1 MWQKV
6 LFILL
11 IIVILTP
18 YGSPP
23 LALALGL
30 LVALTFRSP
39 FQNLSGAPTR
49 ILLQAS
55 VVLLGFG
62 MNLKLIY
69 EAGKDGI
76 LLPIV
81 TIFGTLALGY
91 AIGKVL
97 KVRGRV
103 SALISTGTAICG
115 GSAIAA
121 AAPGI
126 EAEPEQI
133 SISLGTVFVLNAVA
147 IFLFPTIGHGPRV
160 KQHQFGMWSAIAIHD
175 TSSVVGAAAAYGS
188 EALAT
193 ATTIKLA
200 RALWIA
206 PVALML
212 MYLYRRRY
220 PNAKAKIAIPWFI
233 LLFLLAVTAR
243 SYAPLWVQPSLFESL
258 VNLAK
263 AGMTVTLF
271 LIGTSLTL
279 ESVKTTRW
287 RPLFQGA
294 VLWILVSA
302 ISLVAVRWLIE
313 NVTSG
318 GYCGIGSG
326 GVGNVGPV
334 GSFGSGSGSEIGYGS
349 GCVGIGSG
357 AIGGGTG
364 VSGSCCANHPFFTFV
379 IIFF

>member
-1 MWQKV
+1 MKKG

-11 IIVILTP
+11 IIFILTP
-18 YGSPP
+18 FGSPP

-30 LVALTFRSP
+30 AMALIVGNPFPHLNGSP
-39 FQNLSGAPTR
+39 TK
-49 ILLQAS
+49 ILLQTS

-62 MNLKLIY
+62 MNVKSIY

-76 LLPIV
+76 VLTIV

-91 AIGKVL
+91 LLGKLL
-97 KVRGRV
+97 KVRGRI

-133 SISLGTVFVLNAVA
+133 SISLGTVFVLNAIA
-147 IFLFPTIGHGPRV
+147 LFLFPFIGHEIGLT
-160 KQHQFGMWSAIAIHD
+160 QHQFGIWAAIAIHD

-193 ATTIKLA
+193 ATTVKLA

-212 MYLYRRRY
+212 LLLYRRRY
-220 PNAKAKIAIPWFI
+220 PNAKAKIAVPWFI
-233 LLFLLAVTAR
+233 VLFLLAVAAR
-243 SYAPLWVQPSLFESL
+243 TYAPLWVQPSVFDAL

-271 LIGTSLTL
+271 LIGASLSL
-279 ESVKTTRW
+279 ESILTTRW
-287 RPLFQGA
+287 RPLLQGAILWITVSVTSLAA
-294 VLWILVSA
+294 VLWLV
-302 ISLVAVRWLIE
+302 
-313 NVTSG
+313 
-318 GYCGIGSG
+318 
-326 GVGNVGPV
+326 
-334 GSFGSGSGSEIGYGS
+334 
-349 GCVGIGSG
+349 
-357 AIGGGTG
+357 
-364 VSGSCCANHPFFTFV
+364 
-379 IIFF
+379 

>member
-1 MWQKV
+1 MWRKA

-11 IIVILTP
+11 IIFILTP
-18 YGSPP
+18 FGSPP

-30 LVALTFRSP
+30 AMALTIGNP
-39 FQNLSGAPTR
+39 FPDLNGKPTR
-49 ILLQAS
+49 LLLQTS
-55 VVLLGFG
+55 VILLGFG
-62 MNLKLIY
+62 MNLKSIY

-76 LLPIV
+76 VLTV
-81 TIFGTLALGY
+81 ATIFGTLALGY
-91 AIGKVL
+91 ALGKIL
-97 KVRGRV
+97 KVRGRI

-147 IFLFPTIGHGPRV
+147 LFLFPFIGHQLNLS
-160 KQHQFGMWSAIAIHD
+160 QHQFGIWAAIAIHD
-175 TSSVVGAAAAYGS
+175 TSSVVGAAAAYGTD
-188 EALAT
+188 ALAT
-193 ATTIKLA
+193 ATTVKLA

-206 PVALML
+206 PVAMMLML
-212 MYLYRRRY
+212 LYRQRY

-233 LLFLLAVTAR
+233 GMFLLAVVAR
-243 SYAPLWVQPSLFESL
+243 SYAPLWVQPSVFDAL

-279 ESVKTTRW
+279 ESIATTRW

-294 VLWILVSA
+294 ILWIIVSIVSLGMVLW
-302 ISLVAVRWLIE
+302 
-313 NVTSG
+313 
-318 GYCGIGSG
+318 
-326 GVGNVGPV
+326 
-334 GSFGSGSGSEIGYGS
+334 
-349 GCVGIGSG
+349 
-357 AIGGGTG
+357 
-364 VSGSCCANHPFFTFV
+364 FV
-379 IIFF
+379 

>member
-1 MWQKV
+1 MWRKA

-11 IIVILTP
+11 IIFVLTP

-30 LVALTFRSP
+30 AFALIIGNP
-39 FQNLSGAPTR
+39 FPDISGKPTR
-49 ILLQAS
+49 LLLQFS

-62 MNLKLIY
+62 MNLRSIY

-76 LLPIV
+76 VLTII

-91 AIGKVL
+91 LLGRLL
-97 KVRGRV
+97 KVRGRI

-133 SISLGTVFVLNAVA
+133 SISLGTVFVLNAIA
-147 IFLFPTIGHGPRV
+147 LFLFPFIGHQLELT
-160 KQHQFGMWSAIAIHD
+160 QHQFGLWAAIAIHD

-193 ATTIKLA
+193 ATTVKLA

-206 PVALML
+206 PVALLL
-212 MYLYRRRY
+212 MYLYRRKY
-220 PNAKAKIAIPWFI
+220 PDAKAKVAIPWFI
-233 LLFLLAVTAR
+233 LLFFLAVAAR
-243 SYAPLWVQPSLFESL
+243 TYAPLWVQPSVFDAL

-271 LIGTSLTL
+271 FIGASLSL
-279 ESVKTTRW
+279 DSVLTTRW
-287 RPLFQGA
+287 RPLLQGTI
-294 VLWILVSA
+294 LWVVVSVVSLATVVWLV
-302 ISLVAVRWLIE
+302 E
-313 NVTSG
+313 K
-318 GYCGIGSG
+318 
-326 GVGNVGPV
+326 
-334 GSFGSGSGSEIGYGS
+334 
-349 GCVGIGSG
+349 
-357 AIGGGTG
+357 
-364 VSGSCCANHPFFTFV
+364 
-379 IIFF
+379 

>member
-1 MWQKV
+1 MWRKAV
-6 LFILL
+6 FILL
-11 IIVILTP
+11 VIFILTP

-30 LVALTFRSP
+30 AMSLTLGNP
-39 FQNLSGAPTR
+39 FPNVEGKVTR
-49 ILLQAS
+49 ILLQSS

-62 MNLKLIY
+62 MNLTSIY
-69 EAGKDGI
+69 QAGRDGI
-76 LLPIV
+76 VLTFV

-91 AIGKVL
+91 AIGRML
-97 KVRGRV
+97 KVRGRI

-147 IFLFPTIGHGPRV
+147 LFLFPFLGREIGLTE
-160 KQHQFGMWSAIAIHD
+160 HQFGIWAAIAIHD
-175 TSSVVGAAAAYGS
+175 TSSVVGAAAAFGS

-193 ATTIKLA
+193 ATTVKLV

-212 MYLYRRRY
+212 MFLYRRRY
-220 PNAKAKIAIPWFI
+220 PQAKAKIAVPWFI
-233 LLFLLAVTAR
+233 LLFLLAVAAR
-243 SYAPLWVQPSLFESL
+243 TYTPLWIQPSFFESL

-271 LIGTSLTL
+271 FIGASLSL

-287 RPLFQGA
+287 RPLFQG
-294 VLWILVSA
+294 VILWVIVSVA
-302 ISLVAVRWLIE
+302 SLVIVRSMVE
-313 NVTSG
+313 
-318 GYCGIGSG
+318 
-326 GVGNVGPV
+326 
-334 GSFGSGSGSEIGYGS
+334 
-349 GCVGIGSG
+349 
-357 AIGGGTG
+357 
-364 VSGSCCANHPFFTFV
+364 
-379 IIFF
+379 

>member
-1 MWQKV
+1 MWRQA

-11 IIVILTP
+11 IIFILTP

-30 LVALTFRSP
+30 AMALTVGNP
-39 FQNLSGAPTR
+39 FPNLEGKATR
-49 ILLQAS
+49 MLLQSS

-62 MNLKLIY
+62 MNLKSIY

-76 LLPIV
+76 VLTIA

-91 AIGKVL
+91 LIGRLL
-97 KVRGRV
+97 KVRGRI

-126 EAEPEQI
+126 EAEPEEI
-133 SISLGTVFVLNAVA
+133 SISLGTVFVLNAIA
-147 IFLFPTIGHGPRV
+147 LFLFPVIGHGLGMT
-160 KQHQFGMWSAIAIHD
+160 QHQFGIWSAIAIHD
-175 TSSVVGAAAAYGS
+175 TSSVVGAATAYGS

-193 ATTIKLA
+193 ATTVKLA

-206 PVALML
+206 PVALLLML
-212 MYLYRRRY
+212 LYRRRY

-233 LLFLLAVTAR
+233 LLFLLAVVAR
-243 SYAPLWVQPSLFESL
+243 TYAPLWVEPSIFDSL

-271 LIGTSLTL
+271 LVGASLSL

-294 VLWILVSA
+294 ILWIIVS
-302 ISLVAVRWLIE
+302 IVSLAAVHWLI
-313 NVTSG
+313 
-318 GYCGIGSG
+318 
-326 GVGNVGPV
+326 
-334 GSFGSGSGSEIGYGS
+334 
-349 GCVGIGSG
+349 
-357 AIGGGTG
+357 
-364 VSGSCCANHPFFTFV
+364 
-379 IIFF
+379 

>member
-1 MWQKV
+1 MWKKA

-11 IIVILTP
+11 IIFILTP
-18 YGSPP
+18 WGSPP
-23 LALALGL
+23 LSLALGL
-30 LVALTFRSP
+30 AMALTIGNP
-39 FQNLSGAPTR
+39 FPDLNGKPTR
-49 ILLQAS
+49 MLLQTS
-55 VVLLGFG
+55 VILLGFG
-62 MNLKLIY
+62 MNLKAIY

-76 LLPIV
+76 LLTIV

-91 AIGKVL
+91 ALGKLL
-97 KVRGRV
+97 KVRGRI

-133 SISLGTVFVLNAVA
+133 SISLGTVFVLNAIA
-147 IFLFPTIGHGPRV
+147 LFLFPFIGHQLNLS
-160 KQHQFGMWSAIAIHD
+160 QHQFGIWSAIAIHD
-175 TSSVVGAAAAYGS
+175 TSSVVGAAAAYGTD
-188 EALAT
+188 ALAT
-193 ATTIKLA
+193 ATTVKLA

-212 MYLYRRRY
+212 MLLYRRRY

-233 LLFLLAVTAR
+233 GLFLLAVVAR
-243 SYAPLWVQPSLFESL
+243 SYAPLWVEPSFFDAL

-279 ESVKTTRW
+279 ESIATTRW

-294 VLWILVSA
+294 ILWIVVSIVSLGAVLWLV
-302 ISLVAVRWLIE
+302 
-313 NVTSG
+313 
-318 GYCGIGSG
+318 
-326 GVGNVGPV
+326 
-334 GSFGSGSGSEIGYGS
+334 
-349 GCVGIGSG
+349 
-357 AIGGGTG
+357 
-364 VSGSCCANHPFFTFV
+364 
-379 IIFF
+379 

>member
-1 MWQKV
+1 MKKG
-6 LFILL
+6 LFVAL
-11 IIVILTP
+11 IIFILTP
-18 YGSPP
+18 FGSPP

-30 LVALTFRSP
+30 AMALIVGNPFPHLNGSP
-39 FQNLSGAPTR
+39 TK
-49 ILLQAS
+49 ILLQTS

-62 MNLKLIY
+62 MNVKSIY

-76 LLPIV
+76 LLTIV

-91 AIGKVL
+91 LLGKLL
-97 KVRGRV
+97 KVRGRI

-133 SISLGTVFVLNAVA
+133 SISLGTVFVLNAIA
-147 IFLFPTIGHGPRV
+147 LFLFPFIGHEVGLT
-160 KQHQFGMWSAIAIHD
+160 QHQFGIWAAIAIHD

-193 ATTIKLA
+193 ATTVKLA

-212 MYLYRRRY
+212 LLLYRRRY
-220 PNAKAKIAIPWFI
+220 PNAKAKIAVPWFI
-233 LLFLLAVTAR
+233 VLFLLAVAAR
-243 SYAPLWVQPSLFESL
+243 TYAPLWVEPSVFDAL

-271 LIGTSLTL
+271 LIGASLSL
-279 ESVKTTRW
+279 ESILTTRW
-287 RPLFQGA
+287 RPLLQGAILWITVSVTSLAA
-294 VLWILVSA
+294 VLWLV
-302 ISLVAVRWLIE
+302 
-313 NVTSG
+313 
-318 GYCGIGSG
+318 
-326 GVGNVGPV
+326 
-334 GSFGSGSGSEIGYGS
+334 
-349 GCVGIGSG
+349 
-357 AIGGGTG
+357 
-364 VSGSCCANHPFFTFV
+364 
-379 IIFF
+379 

>member
-1 MWQKV
+1 MGLMWQKV

-11 IIVILTP
+11 IIFILTP

-30 LVALTFRSP
+30 VVALTFGSP
-39 FQNLSGAPTR
+39 FLNLNGDPTR
-49 ILLQAS
+49 ILLQTS

-62 MNLKLIY
+62 MNLKSIY
-69 EAGKDGI
+69 DAGKDGI
-76 LLPIV
+76 LLTIA

-91 AIGKVL
+91 SLGKLL
-97 KVRGRV
+97 KVRGRI

-133 SISLGTVFVLNAVA
+133 SISLGTVFVLNAIA
-147 IFLFPTIGHGPRV
+147 LFLFPTIGHGLGLT
-160 KQHQFGMWSAIAIHD
+160 QHQFGIWSAIAIHD

-193 ATTIKLA
+193 ATTVKLA

-233 LLFLLAVTAR
+233 LLFLLAVVAR
-243 SYAPLWVQPSLFESL
+243 TYAPPWIQPSVFDSL

-294 VLWILVSA
+294 ILWILVSV
-302 ISLVAVRWLIE
+302 ISLAAVRWLI
-313 NVTSG
+313 
-318 GYCGIGSG
+318 
-326 GVGNVGPV
+326 
-334 GSFGSGSGSEIGYGS
+334 
-349 GCVGIGSG
+349 
-357 AIGGGTG
+357 
-364 VSGSCCANHPFFTFV
+364 
-379 IIFF
+379 

>member
-1 MWQKV
+1 MWWRKA

-11 IIVILTP
+11 IIFILTP
-18 YGSPP
+18 WGSPP

-30 LVALTFRSP
+30 AMALTIGTP
-39 FQNLSGAPTR
+39 FPDLNGKPTR
-49 ILLQAS
+49 MLLQTS
-55 VVLLGFG
+55 VILLGFG
-62 MNLKLIY
+62 MNLKAIY

-76 LLPIV
+76 LLTIV

-91 AIGKVL
+91 ALGKLL
-97 KVRGRV
+97 KVRGRI

-133 SISLGTVFVLNAVA
+133 SISLGTVFVLNAIA
-147 IFLFPTIGHGPRV
+147 LFLFPFIGHQLNLS
-160 KQHQFGMWSAIAIHD
+160 QHQFGIWSAIAIHD
-175 TSSVVGAAAAYGS
+175 TSSVVGAAAAYGTD
-188 EALAT
+188 ALAT
-193 ATTIKLA
+193 ATTVKLA

-212 MYLYRRRY
+212 MLLYRRRY

-233 LLFLLAVTAR
+233 GLFLLAVVAR
-243 SYAPLWVQPSLFESL
+243 SYAPLWIEPSFFDAL

-279 ESVKTTRW
+279 ESIATTRW

-294 VLWILVSA
+294 ILWLIVSIVSLGAVLW
-302 ISLVAVRWLIE
+302 
-313 NVTSG
+313 
-318 GYCGIGSG
+318 
-326 GVGNVGPV
+326 
-334 GSFGSGSGSEIGYGS
+334 
-349 GCVGIGSG
+349 
-357 AIGGGTG
+357 
-364 VSGSCCANHPFFTFV
+364 FV
-379 IIFF
+379 

>member
-1 MWQKV
+1 MWRKAV
-6 LFILL
+6 FILL
-11 IIVILTP
+11 IIFILTP
-18 YGSPP
+18 FGSPP

-30 LVALTFRSP
+30 ALTLTVGNP
-39 FQNLSGAPTR
+39 FPDLAGKPTR
-49 ILLQAS
+49 MLLQFS

-62 MNLKLIY
+62 MNLTSIY
-69 EAGKDGI
+69 KAGKDGI
-76 LLPIV
+76 VLTVV
-81 TIFGTLALGY
+81 TIFGTLGLGY
-91 AIGKVL
+91 LIGRAL
-97 KVRGRV
+97 KVRGRI

-147 IFLFPTIGHGPRV
+147 LFLFPFIGHGLGLT
-160 KQHQFGMWSAIAIHD
+160 QHQFGIWSAIAIHD
-175 TSSVVGAAAAYGS
+175 TSSVVGAAAAYGP

-193 ATTIKLA
+193 ATTVKLA

-206 PVALML
+206 PVALLL

-233 LLFLLAVTAR
+233 GLFLLAVAAR
-243 SYAPLWVQPSLFESL
+243 SYAPLWIEPSVFESL

-279 ESVKTTRW
+279 ESIKTTRW
-287 RPLFQGA
+287 RPLFQGTI
-294 VLWILVSA
+294 LWIIVSILSLAAVTWLV
-302 ISLVAVRWLIE
+302 
-313 NVTSG
+313 
-318 GYCGIGSG
+318 
-326 GVGNVGPV
+326 
-334 GSFGSGSGSEIGYGS
+334 
-349 GCVGIGSG
+349 
-357 AIGGGTG
+357 
-364 VSGSCCANHPFFTFV
+364 
-379 IIFF
+379 